1 LSAQF
6 DGNYKLKF
14 HLAPPLFSRKDPST
28 GLPRKREFG
37 SWMLSVFKLLKKGK
51 GLRGGKLDI
60 FGYSHE
66 RQTERKLIVDYQA
79 MIRDLLR
86 GLTPDTL
93 PIAIKLAELPD
104 EIRGFGYVKEANLAK
119 AEAMKATLLQELEA
133 PAAASRAVV
142 AAA

>member
-1 LSAQF
+1 
-6 DGNYKLKF
+6 
-14 HLAPPLFSRKDPST
+14 
-28 GLPRKREFG
+28 
-37 SWMLSVFKLLKKGK
+37 MLSVFKLLEKCK

-66 RQTERKLIVDYQA
+66 RKTERKLIVDYQA
-79 MIRDLLR
+79 MIRDLVGR
-86 GLTPDTL
+86 LTLDTL

-119 AEAMKATLLQELEA
+119 VEAKKATLLQELAA
-133 PAAASRAVV
+133 PAAPSPAVV